1 MNIFH
6 KYFSYKRIFL
16 AHFNIF
22 SNLCRP
28 KEHLPSDHQADR
40 HEYPY
45 DEVDLYKEHQSSP
58 HEKPSDTQDI
68 VIQENDPYIEDLAKK
83 LNTPE

>member
-1 MNIFH
+1 MNLFH

-22 SNLCRP
+22 SNLCHHR
-28 KEHLPSDHQADR
+28 EHSPPDHQADR

-45 DEVDLYKEHQSSP
+45 DEVDLYEKHQASP
-58 HEKPSDTQDI
+58 DAKPSDTQDI
-68 VIQENDPYIEDLAKK
+68 VIQELDPYIEDLAKK
-83 LNTPE
+83 MNTPE